1 MKSNSKIPPKKK
13 KASKK
18 TIKARAWYTFSQ
30 FIRTRDCLLTTGTIE
45 RGRCFTCGVEKPFKE
60 LQAGHFRPG
69 RHNSNLFSEKGVHAQ
84 CKQCNIWKYGNEL
97 EYRKAIIKLY
107 GEGYDEVLEQEA
119 REIKKYSISDLINI
133 AECYK
138 MKVEELLNENLG

>member
-1 MKSNSKIPPKKK
+1 MRPRKVKQP
-13 KASKK
+13 SKK
-18 TIKARAWYTFSQ
+18 TIKQRAWYAFSQ
-30 FIRTRDCLLTTGTIE
+30 FIRTRDCLATTGTLD
-45 RGRCFTCGVEKPFKE
+45 RGKCITCGIEKPFKE

-107 GEGYDEVLEQEA
+107 GEGYDEILEREA
-119 REIKKYSISDLINI
+119 REIKKYDINDLTNI
-133 AECYK
+133 MECYK
-138 MKVEELLNENLG
+138 MKVGELRDVV